1 MDIELKEKEF
11 VEIYNFIKNTYNF
24 GLKKYIESGGKICEL
39 SINFFDSENRP
50 DYNKLHVQQ
59 SYLLKYCLAYSFE
72 YYNMYKSILHLI
84 RDKSELNILSVG
96 CGSCLDYWAL
106 CYLLYIKN
114 LDTKIN
120 YVGVDPIKWY
130 ANDIGNSFDKELDN
144 IDKFSKR
151 NKDNCYFIQSTV
163 CNFYQKIG
171 NDITDLIK
179 NLDIVIFPRSIE
191 EIYND
196 QSSNEIVKTIITNI
210 DNNIFVLMASTYNNK
225 QYDMLEQFS
234 YIGANCTKYPKRM
247 LTFNKIGI
255 SSINSYFQYPDD
267 VKKDYISLCSHKN
280 DSKCDI
286 HSDKFCYINESPI
299 LYADKV
305 KYSYF
310 IIEKK

>member
-24 GLKKYIESGGKICEL
+24 GLKKYIESGGNLCEL
-39 SINFFDSENRP
+39 SINFFDNENRP

-72 YYNMYKSILHLI
+72 YYKMYKKILSFI
-84 RDKSELNILSVG
+84 KDKSELNVLSVG
-96 CGSCLDYWAL
+96 CGSCLDYWSL
-106 CYLLYIKN
+106 CYLLYN
-114 LDTKIN
+114 VGLDIKIN

-130 ANDIGNSFDKELDN
+130 ANDIENSFNKEVDN
-144 IDKFSKR
+144 DKFNRR

-163 CNFYQKIG
+163 DNFYQKIG
-171 NDITDLIK
+171 DDISYLIK

-196 QSSNEIVKTIITNI
+196 KNSNEIVKNIITNI
-210 DNNIFVLMASTYNNK
+210 DNDIFVLMASTYNKK

-234 YIGANCTKYPKRM
+234 YIDTNCKKYVEKM
-247 LTFNKIGI
+247 LTFNKVGI

-267 VKKDYISLCSHKN
+267 IKKDYISLCSHKN
-280 DSKCDI
+280 NGKCDI

-299 LYADKV
+299 FYADKV